1 MGNLFSNIGE
11 WRTVKVPVYTTKA
24 DYEHLISHRRE
35 LIKILDS
42 SDCKLNKEQQHT
54 LSEIIRDQIRD
65 QSYLGGKSRK
75 HRNYKK
81 RTYKRK
87 NIHLYYL

>member
-1 MGNLFSNIGE
+1 MGNWFSNFGE

-42 SDCKLNKEQQHT
+42 TDCKLNEKQQQT
-54 LSEIIRDQIRD
+54 LSKIKEDQDYI
-65 QSYLGGKSRK
+65 GGKSRK
-75 HRNYKK
+75 HRKYKK

-87 NIHLYYL
+87 K

>member
-54 LSEIIRDQIRD
+54 LSEIRD

-75 HRNYKK
+75 HRKYTK
-81 RTYKRK
+81 RTK
-87 NIHLYYL
+87 NLHKKNN